1 MRFTKVKYFLEKTAK
16 TKKYLSKTIILPTH
30 YHLRQQKGLA
40 TSIGS
45 QTHYLT
51 AITDD

>member
-30 YHLRQQKGLA
+30 HHLRQQKKVWPPPSA
-40 TSIGS
+40 VRPI
-45 QTHYLT
+45 
-51 AITDD
+51 I